1 MAVRDKIF
9 IPDQYYFITFTILGW
24 KKVFTAEMYFQL
36 VYKWFDYCRENYDNK
51 IGAYVI
57 MPNHL
62 HLISKISQ
70 KSPALPKLIQNAKRF
85 LAYGI
90 VDLLQRDNKF
100 ELLYY
105 FAANANRK
113 KKANYKVFEP
123 RYDSLIIQSHKLF
136 LEKFN
141 YIHKNPCQEKWQ
153 LAVNPEDYR
162 HSSAANYT
170 FGKGKY
176 DIDPI
181 DF

>member
-9 IPDQYYFITFTILGW
+9 IPNEYYFITFTILGW
-24 KKVFTAEMYFQL
+24 KKVFTDDKYFQL
-36 VYKWFDYCRENYDNK
+36 VYKWFDYCRANYDNK

-62 HLISKISQ
+62 HLITKITK
-70 KSPALPKLIQNAKRF
+70 KSPVLPKLIQNAKRF

-90 VDLLQRDNKF
+90 VDLLKQDNNK
-100 ELLYY
+100 ELLDY
-105 FAANANRK
+105 FAANADARK
-113 KKANYKVFEP
+113 EVNYKIFEP

-141 YIHKNPCQEKWQ
+141 YICKNPCQEKWQ
-153 LAVNPEDYR
+153 LATAPERYR

-170 FGKGKY
+170 FGQGEY
-176 DIDPI
+176 DVDLI